1 MDLLI
6 LSQFE
11 PFIHK
16 SKSIQFLIRKRGMIL
31 SVTDLHKVILKE
43 EEPPACDR
51 TLGITLLEAKDGKA
65 IGSWKIEEHL
75 LNANGIVIN
84 GFITAVADIMMGYA
98 ITSLINENQT
108 NASFN
113 LATTFHTPIQS
124 GIVEIEAKVEQFGS
138 VISYLSANM
147 RQNNKKLVEVI
158 STMVIINKASQKS
171 DQ

>member
-1 MDLLI
+1 MI
-6 LSQFE
+6 LSPLE

-16 SKSIQFLIRKRGMIL
+16 SQSIQFLNKKKGLIL

-51 TLGITLLEAKDGKA
+51 TLGITLIEAKDGRA

-84 GFITAVADIMMGYA
+84 GFITAAADIMMGYA
-98 ITSLINENQT
+98 VTTLINENQT

-113 LATTFHTPIQS
+113 LATTFHIPLQS

-138 VISYLSANM
+138 VISYLTAIM
-147 RQNNKKLVEVI
+147 TQNNEKTVEVI
-158 STMVIINKASQKS
+158 STMVIINKPSNRSEQ
-171 DQ
+171 